1 MGSGVFNGA
10 FTTGVGFVPLLWA
23 QMPMFVVFA
32 QVFMM
37 IISLGLL
44 HGFIALPLM
53 LAQWGPPPVTVHHS
67 AGHDEGEGDGHG
79 LAYAHPPQKL
89 FALPELRIREGP
101 FLMAGCAF
109 RMEMTEMSGVE
120 HVSPLQSASP
130 RKPRSPLQ

>member
-67 AGHDEGEGDGHG
+67 AGHDDDEGDGHG
-79 LAYAHPPQKL
+79 LAYAPHKSFSLCRNCP
-89 FALPELRIREGP
+89 FGWGP
-101 FLMAGCAF
+101 FSDGGLH
-109 RMEMTEMSGVE
+109 SGW
-120 HVSPLQSASP
+120 
-130 RKPRSPLQ
+130 R

>member
-53 LAQWGPPPVTVHHS
+53 LAQWGPPPSPSTT
-67 AGHDEGEGDGHG
+67 ARRMTMTR
-79 LAYAHPPQKL
+79 A
-89 FALPELRIREGP
+89 
-101 FLMAGCAF
+101 MATGS
-109 RMEMTEMSGVE
+109 RT
-120 HVSPLQSASP
+120 HTP
-130 RKPRSPLQ
+130 RKSFSLCRNCESVRRALF

>member
-79 LAYAHPPQKL
+79 LAYATHTRKCFSLSRNCESVRGP
-89 FALPELRIREGP
+89 FSDGGLRIQDGDDGNVGGGARLTAP
-101 FLMAGCAF
+101 VRL
-109 RMEMTEMSGVE
+109 
-120 HVSPLQSASP
+120 AS
-130 RKPRSPLQ
+130 

>member
-67 AGHDEGEGDGHG
+67 AGHDDDEGDGHG
-79 LAYAHPPQKL
+79 LAYA
-89 FALPELRIREGP
+89 
-101 FLMAGCAF
+101 
-109 RMEMTEMSGVE
+109 
-120 HVSPLQSASP
+120 
-130 RKPRSPLQ
+130 PRSAVRASRKLAEPLGPPSWTLSAPSRIPSRCA